1 MYRETGAIELSHPPG
16 PSRTVRTTT
25 AANKVKRWLNAKKKK
40 SVRILARKLHVGRE
54 SVRKIIKLDLLCK
67 PYKVCK
73 QPKLTEGHKI
83 RRVQFS
89 NWIRNN
95 FKKSDTSRI
104 VFSDEKLFSVDGVWN
119 RQNERVWAVNREA
132 ANQVGGLRGVSKFP
146 GKIMVWLAACAS
158 GISKVVFLESGTIN
172 QDKYIEEVLP
182 VARRFGNKQLGTHW
196 WFQQDGARAHTAAR
210 SQNWCK
216 ENLPNFIEK
225 DRWPANSP
233 DLNPLD
239 YSIWNEIVQGMNWDR
254 VECKESLKAQI
265 MLSVKKIRPQVVL
278 DSCTSFY
285 TRVRR
290 VATSDGSYLQK

>member
-25 AANKVKRWLNAKKKK
+25 AANKVKRWLNAKRKK

-104 VFSDEKLFSVDGVWN
+104 
-119 RQNERVWAVNREA
+119 
-132 ANQVGGLRGVSKFP
+132 
-146 GKIMVWLAACAS
+146 
-158 GISKVVFLESGTIN
+158 KVELS
-172 QDKYIEEVLP
+172 
-182 VARRFGNKQLGTHW
+182 R
-196 WFQQDGARAHTAAR
+196 
-210 SQNWCK
+210 
-216 ENLPNFIEK
+216 
-225 DRWPANSP
+225 

>member
-1 MYRETGAIELSHPPG
+1 MKSEDLQQIVLSKLRNGQFPTQISRNLNGMVSTSTIERWSRMYRETGAIELSHPPG

-172 QDKYIEEVLP
+172 QDKYTSKRYFRSLGDLATSNWERTGGFSKTEHVLIRPPEV
-182 VARRFGNKQLGTHW
+182 KI
-196 WFQQDGARAHTAAR
+196 GAR
-210 SQNWCK
+210 K
-216 ENLPNFIEK
+216 IYLI
-225 DRWPANSP
+225 
-233 DLNPLD
+233 
-239 YSIWNEIVQGMNWDR
+239 
-254 VECKESLKAQI
+254 
-265 MLSVKKIRPQVVL
+265 LSKRTVGQQ
-278 DSCTSFY
+278 T
-285 TRVRR
+285 VRI
-290 VATSDGSYLQK
+290 